1 MLWTLTHSEM
11 GTEPELKKIA
21 IFASGAGSN
30 AANII
35 SYFNDIETPR
45 GARVAVVVCNRQ
57 EAGVYDVAKNAG
69 VPAVFMPRADINNE
83 QLMLSVLD
91 KHDVDIIVLAGFL
104 LQIPDFIIHAYRD
117 NIVNIHPA
125 LLPKFGGKGMYGS
138 NVHRAVV
145 EANESATGIT
155 IHHVSEHYDEGR
167 IIFQATTEVT
177 SDDTAE
183 TVEAKVHELEY
194 KHYPDVIHRTFIEP
208 GNNRTATPQQ

>member
-1 MLWTLTHSEM
+1 M
-11 GTEPELKKIA
+11 GTESELKKIA

-35 SYFNDIETPR
+35 NYFNDVETTR
-45 GARVAVVVCNRQ
+45 GARVAVVVCNRPQ
-57 EAGVYDVAKNAG
+57 AGVYDVAKNAG
-69 VPAVFMPRADINNE
+69 VPSVFMPRTDINNE

-91 KHDVDIIVLAGFL
+91 KYDVDIIVLAGFL
-104 LQIPDFIIHAYRD
+104 LQIPDFMVRAYRD
-117 NIVNIHPA
+117 KIVNIHPA

-145 EANESATGIT
+145 EANEHVTGIT

-167 IIFQATTEVT
+167 IIFQASTEVT
-177 SDDTAE
+177 PDDTAE

-194 KHYPDVIHRTFIEP
+194 RHYPDIIHRTFIAP
-208 GNNRTATPQQ
+208 GN